1 MRPDDQEAV
10 WGKVNYRGPEDF
22 VVRSYA
28 LPKLDLIDGVLPFR
42 GCSVL
47 DVGCGPGLFSAHL
60 VPRARWV
67 VGTDVS
73 RTMLRQ
79 ARGLQTVC
87 ADARHLPFA
96 KASFDILFE
105 ANLLHHTE
113 HPLDV
118 LLEMGRVARKALV
131 LIEPNRNNPL
141 MLTFLALAAH
151 ERGGLK
157 FSRRYLEGLLR
168 QADLAP
174 LRVWTTG
181 MITQNNTP
189 KWLVPLLKIFDFDFP
204 LGEYHI
210 AVALKPTGR
219 NL

>member
-1 MRPDDQEAV
+1 MKPDDQEAV
-10 WGKVNYRGPEDF
+10 WEKVKYRGPEDL

-28 LPKLDLIDGVLPFR
+28 LPKLDLIDSVLPFK

-47 DVGCGPGLFSAHL
+47 DVGCGPGLMSTHL
-60 VPRARWV
+60 LPRARWV

-73 RTMLRQ
+73 RTMLQR
-79 ARGLQTVC
+79 AKGMEAVL
-87 ADARHLPFA
+87 ADALNLPFA
-96 KASFDILFE
+96 AASFDILFE

-118 LLEMGRVARKALV
+118 LLEMARVARRAVV

-141 MLTFLALAAH
+141 MLVFLAIAAH

-168 QADLAP
+168 EANLVP
-174 LRVWTTG
+174 LRFWTTG

-204 LGEYHI
+204 LGEYH
-210 AVALKPTGR
+210 VTVVLKPTGE
-219 NL
+219 NQ